1 MTIDPTLAGALLVVA
16 FTFGSWWGIQHEHG
30 NWLLSAR
37 AGTSRRGRDGVF
49 YRVEP
54 EQPGERGP

>member
-1 MTIDPTLAGALLVVA
+1 MTIDPWLVCAWIGVLIGFTAGV
-16 FTFGSWWGIQHEHG
+16 WWGIRQEHRD
-30 NWLLSAR
+30 WLLSAR

-54 EQPGERGP
+54 EKP